1 MLSVKTPKKGAQSVV
16 FAKNMSKSQGKD
28 TSKKLGKKAT
38 VVFAIMIVAIVAA
51 AAIFIFW
58 GTKSACASVN
68 ERVGGVIYALD
79 QESKSAS
86 VRNFDL
92 SAGGGFPANGKV
104 SILASV
110 PFDGS
115 DYRVVALDDYC
126 FVECGALTSI
136 DIPAGVTM
144 IGDFAFSGC
153 TALESV
159 SLPDTVNIMSPRC
172 FQSCSALK
180 NVSIPNNV
188 SVLGADTFNG
198 CSSLTAVT
206 LPNKLTSIG
215 YCCFANCGTLSS
227 ITIPKSVTTLGESC
241 FSNCA
246 SLAEVVFEGAD
257 IVQCHR
263 SAFSS
268 GAFSSGAFGNGVLNN
283 GVLSN
288 VCAGRKYIFE
298 NKVPKVLPAVR
309 GVSSKNI
316 YFRVKFVDGTGV
328 VLKQVDVA
336 KKSCPYSGVVPPV
349 SVAAHPVTGAAFKA
363 WSSNAY
369 RKITDSGATIVAK
382 YARGAANGG
391 ANSGALPSNDPNNA
405 VPPNNNGN
413 AHTLS
418 AQALTAARQ
427 NLALAGITWNRLA
440 GGVALKTMQKIVNKG
455 WDSSHWAIIA
465 TTNGYQDALS
475 ATALAGLLDDA
486 PVLMTNPT
494 QLSAQTAELLVTKN
508 VQNAIIIGGTSAVS
522 NSVEAQVKA
531 IVGNDNVERLAGGTA
546 TSTALEVYKLGKDLG
561 AIGSTTWGTDAIVAT
576 CDSFQDALSIAP
588 YAYAKHAPI
597 LLTDRGTKDIRGSV
611 AGAIASGGFNRT
623 LIVGG
628 TGAVSGAVDVKVA
641 GAKRLAG
648 GSAYTTSKEIANF
661 ALSQGMSAANLGIA
675 CGTNYQDAL
684 VGAPFLGKLGSIIVL
699 ADNKNSTTVNS
710 VVAKHKFQLGECYIF
725 GGTSAVSE
733 AVENKIVAASA

>member
-1 MLSVKTPKKGAQSVV
+1 
-16 FAKNMSKSQGKD
+16 
-28 TSKKLGKKAT
+28 
-38 VVFAIMIVAIVAA
+38 
-51 AAIFIFW
+51 
-58 GTKSACASVN
+58 
-68 ERVGGVIYALD
+68 
-79 QESKSAS
+79 
-86 VRNFDL
+86 
-92 SAGGGFPANGKV
+92 
-104 SILASV
+104 
-110 PFDGS
+110 
-115 DYRVVALDDYC
+115 
-126 FVECGALTSI
+126 
-136 DIPAGVTM
+136 
-144 IGDFAFSGC
+144 
-153 TALESV
+153 
-159 SLPDTVNIMSPRC
+159 
-172 FQSCSALK
+172 
-180 NVSIPNNV
+180 
-188 SVLGADTFNG
+188 
-198 CSSLTAVT
+198 
-206 LPNKLTSIG
+206 
-215 YCCFANCGTLSS
+215 
-227 ITIPKSVTTLGESC
+227 
-241 FSNCA
+241 
-246 SLAEVVFEGAD
+246 
-257 IVQCHR
+257 
-263 SAFSS
+263 
-268 GAFSSGAFGNGVLNN
+268 
-283 GVLSN
+283 
-288 VCAGRKYIFE
+288 
-298 NKVPKVLPAVR
+298 
-309 GVSSKNI
+309 
-316 YFRVKFVDGTGV
+316 
-328 VLKQVDVA
+328 
-336 KKSCPYSGVVPPV
+336 
-349 SVAAHPVTGAAFKA
+349 
-363 WSSNAY
+363 
-369 RKITDSGATIVAK
+369 
-382 YARGAANGG
+382 
-391 ANSGALPSNDPNNA
+391 
-405 VPPNNNGN
+405 
-413 AHTLS
+413 
-418 AQALTAARQ
+418 
-427 NLALAGITWNRLA
+427 
-440 GGVALKTMQKIVNKG
+440 MQKIVNKG

-531 IVGNDNVERLAGGTA
+531 IIGNDNVERLAGGTA